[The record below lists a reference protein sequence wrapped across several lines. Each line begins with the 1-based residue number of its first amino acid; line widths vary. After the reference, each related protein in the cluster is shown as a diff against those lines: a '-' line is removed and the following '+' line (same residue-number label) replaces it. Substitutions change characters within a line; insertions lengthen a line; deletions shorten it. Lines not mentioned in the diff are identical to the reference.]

1 MYLPS
6 CGSWDHP
13 DYVDHLDNTGFYT
26 PGFVNGALCMSI
38 ALLGQMM
45 LRPLHP
51 PGGASALAATTDQ
64 VIVRLAWHYIP
75 VVLAS
80 SAVLLG

>member
-38 ALLGQMM
+38 ALLG
-45 LRPLHP
+45 